1 MLLEVKNLIS
11 AYDGAQICKSISF
24 YIAEGETVTLIGAN
38 GAGKTTCLR
47 TISGLKRAESGEIRF
62 LGERIDRS
70 SPQAIVKLG
79 LVQVPEE
86 RALFPHMSVIENLTL
101 GAYLRKNKERINE
114 DLDTVFQSF
123 PRLKERRKQVSRT
136 LSGGEQQMLAIA
148 AALMARPR
156 LLLLDEPSS
165 GLSPRMVD
173 EIGEIVRRIKES
185 GTSIF
190 LVEQNAKLALELS
203 DRGYV
208 IEVGKIVLEG
218 NGKDLT
224 TNEIVKKS
232 YLGG

>member
-1 MLLEVKNLIS
+1 MLLEVKDLIS

-24 YIAEGETVTLIGAN
+24 NVAEGETVTLIGAN

-62 LGERIDRS
+62 LGKKIDRLA
-70 SPQAIVKLG
+70 PQLIVRLG
-79 LVQVPEE
+79 LIHVPEE
-86 RALFPHMSVIENLTL
+86 RALFPYMSVMENLRL
-101 GAYLRKNKERINE
+101 GAYLRKDKDVVEA
-114 DLDTVFQSF
+114 DLGAVFQSF
-123 PRLKERRKQVSRT
+123 PRLDERRKQIART
-136 LSGGEQQMLAIA
+136 MSGGEQQMLAIA
-148 AALMARPR
+148 AALMAKPK

-173 EIGEIVRRIKES
+173 EIGQIVRRISES
-185 GTSIF
+185 GTSIL
-190 LVEQNAKLALELS
+190 LVEQNAKLALELA

-218 NGKDLT
+218 NGKELA
-224 TNEIVKKS
+224 TNAMVRNS

>member
-1 MLLEVKNLIS
+1 MLLEVKDLIS

-47 TISGLKRAESGEIRF
+47 TISGLKKPESGEIRF
-62 LGERIDRS
+62 LGKRIDRLA
-70 SPQAIVKLG
+70 PQVIVRLG
-79 LVQVPEE
+79 LVQVPEG
-86 RALFPHMSVIENLTL
+86 RALFPHMSVIENLKL
-101 GAYLRKNKERINE
+101 GAYLRKDKEQINT
-114 DLDTVFQSF
+114 DLAAVFQSF
-123 PRLKERRKQVSRT
+123 PRLDERRKQIART

-148 AALMARPR
+148 AALMAKPK

-173 EIGEIVRRIKES
+173 EIGQIVRRINES

-190 LVEQNAKLALELS
+190 LVEQNARLALELS

-208 IEVGKIVLEG
+208 IEVGRIVLEG
-218 NGKDLT
+218 SGKELA
-224 TNEIVKKS
+224 TNEMVREY

>member
-11 AYDGAQICKSISF
+11 AYDGAQICKNISF
-24 YIAEGETVTLIGAN
+24 HVAEGETVTLIGAN

-79 LVQVPEE
+79 LVQVPEG

-190 LVEQNAKLALELS
+190 LVEQNARLALELS